1 MLLGRGSKDSDS
13 ESNPALPKP
22 EVSSEPSS
30 LFPMHCL
37 FPIWYLSF
45 YFQQRLLPGLNH
57 SHPDLKVSFQSLL
70 TGWNPAPTDRPASW
84 QGPLSRASKVP
95 PTPVHFRSQGSACI
109 WVQMQFYP
117 AEPHSQSL
125 QPIKILPPV
134 SLGSRVEHGSL
145 VLPIYPALIAD

>member
-95 PTPVHFRSQGSACI
+95 PPR
-109 WVQMQFYP
+109 P
-117 AEPHSQSL
+117 
-125 QPIKILPPV
+125 QPLSISGHKALPV
-134 SLGSRVEHGSL
+134 SECRCSSTQLSPTLSPCSPLRFFHRFPLVPGSNMGAWSCPST
-145 VLPIYPALIAD
+145 LP